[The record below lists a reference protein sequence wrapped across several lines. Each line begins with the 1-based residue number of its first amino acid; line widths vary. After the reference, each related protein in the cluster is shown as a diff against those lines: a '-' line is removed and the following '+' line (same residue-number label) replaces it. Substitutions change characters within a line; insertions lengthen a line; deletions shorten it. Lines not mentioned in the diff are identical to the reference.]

1 MNLHDISIVETGEKD
16 LKDIYAVQ
24 EQAFGYEKEAILTLE
39 LLEDKTARPCLSLLA
54 YLEEE
59 PIGHILFTRVYIE
72 DRSNTPL
79 AHILAPLAVK
89 PVFQKQ
95 GVGGKLIRSGLEKL
109 KQMDSK
115 IVLYWDIWAI
125 TRDTGFHRMQEG
137 SVFQR
142 PIQSHRSLP
151 MPGCFRY

>member
-1 MNLHDISIVETGEKD
+1 M
-16 LKDIYAVQ
+16 
-24 EQAFGYEKEAILTLE
+24 E

-59 PIGHILFTRVYIE
+59 PIGHILFTRVCIE

-115 IVLYWDIWAI
+115 IVFVLGHMGYYP
-125 TRDTGFHRMQEG
+125 RYGFSPDAGRFGFSAPYPIPQEFAG
-137 SVFQR
+137 AWMFQILTPASFDKVKGKVICADALDKPEHWR
-142 PIQSHRSLP
+142 E
-151 MPGCFRY
+151 